1 MTPSYD
7 HAGHTPSALAGVH
20 PPVGSVM
27 MDDMTLP
34 GIAPRSG
41 LGGIIAVW
49 IAAAVIAIAIGIFA
63 PPEWRGAWMS
73 IGLAASIVL
82 SFVVQLVRGHSE
94 GFLRRVAASALGAFV
109 IVGLIGLGLGLASLF
124 A

>member
-1 MTPSYD
+1 MAAHNSPAHQGHHHPEAEGHDDQHESPIRTPKQLI
-7 HAGHTPSALAGVH
+7 TV
-20 PPVGSVM
+20 
-27 MDDMTLP
+27 
-34 GIAPRSG
+34 
-41 LGGIIAVW
+41 
-49 IAAAVIAIAIGIFA
+49 
-63 PPEWRGAWMS
+63 
-73 IGLAASIVL
+73 IVL